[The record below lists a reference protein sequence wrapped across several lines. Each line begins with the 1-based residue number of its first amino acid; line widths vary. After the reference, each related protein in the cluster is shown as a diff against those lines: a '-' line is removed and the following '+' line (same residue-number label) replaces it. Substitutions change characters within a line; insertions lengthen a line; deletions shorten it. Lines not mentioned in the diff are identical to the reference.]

1 MKEID
6 SSFSFLVWGGVGA
19 SVFLTDATAV
29 YAGYRLEHDS
39 NGDTSRPNRG
49 GEAHVAGAGV
59 SYYFR

>member
-1 MKEID
+1 VKEID
-6 SSFSFLVWGGVGA
+6 SSA

-49 GEAHVAGAGV
+49 WEGHWAVARV
-59 SYYFR
+59 SYYFS